1 MVWCW
6 RAKRNR
12 SASLGLTA
20 IGPAGAAATCDDRGD
35 HGDRGDR
42 GELELQIAMA
52 RAWPLEMTHGQR
64 ASITYRSPSTLT
76 TARKSWMLSSEL

>member
-12 SASLGLTA
+12 SAPLGLTA

-35 HGDRGDR
+35 RGDR
-42 GELELQIAMA
+42 GELE
-52 RAWPLEMTHGQR
+52 MTHGQR
-64 ASITYRSPSTLT
+64 DSITYRSPSTLT
-76 TARKSWMLSSEL
+76 TARKSWMLSSGTLITDSGCWA